1 MVDVSVTISGIIMCC
16 DESICGL
23 NFGRGY
29 TVEKCNLD
37 TLFFKAKITNGQ
49 GNLNTD
55 YFGSRIF
62 DFVFVSLFWFFYFC
76 FLREMINAI
85 ELIVKY
91 YCRKSF
97 Q

>member
-37 TLFFKAKITNGQ
+37 TLFFKAKITRDKNCCGKKYGHTAQ
-49 GNLNTD
+49 NRVTVFLNCI
-55 YFGSRIF
+55 SQKH
-62 DFVFVSLFWFFYFC
+62 LA
-76 FLREMINAI
+76 L
-85 ELIVKY
+85 
-91 YCRKSF
+91 
-97 Q
+97 

>member
-55 YFGSRIF
+55 YFGSRI
-62 DFVFVSLFWFFYFC
+62 
-76 FLREMINAI
+76 I
-85 ELIVKY
+85 ENE
-91 YCRKSF
+91 KSVLHMLKKRSCYTNRGSKF
-97 Q
+97 